1 MKKVLSG
8 LAVVGAAGMATHGFA
23 DQYHYNNI
31 IVGDRAMGLG
41 GAYCAV
47 ADDASGVVYN
57 PAGLAFSLSNDVQG
71 SATAFSSKRVEY
83 LKTIGDDSFVESS
96 AGKTGPFVGGLQK
109 LDHIVPG
116 MIFAFGLW
124 TSDAE
129 LKDQNDVIVVDGSIP
144 RFHRAV
150 NLKAS
155 TDYIGVAVAKRFS
168 SKVALGMGIN
178 YATTDELL
186 QEYQDAVTYVKS
198 GETVYEQILT
208 QNIRQRLTASALE
221 FSPGLQFVTGRVS
234 VGMMIKIPVML
245 GDQFENNFEQTIVVR
260 DPSTGAV
267 ASTLSEEAKTRTER
281 PKRDDLDPDAI
292 EPAVVVEDAIKQ
304 WPAEYRFGAA
314 MFWSTNVM
322 TSFDVVHRSATDGE
336 VNQYDREAVTNFS
349 LGTEYYATSSLPIR
363 LGFMTNKDARETPE
377 EGKTDQRDSI
387 DFNGMSLFAGWVQP
401 NSSLSFG
408 VIHQQGSGKAQKL
421 ARSKVIQEVK
431 GSSTM
436 FAYSAVVNF

>member
-8 LAVVGAAGMATHGFA
+8 LVVVGAAGLATHSFA

-71 SATAFSSKRVEY
+71 SATAFSTKTIEY
-83 LKTIGDDSFVESS
+83 VKTIGDDSFLESS

-116 MIFAFGLW
+116 MIFAFGFW

-129 LKDQNDVIVVDGSIP
+129 LKDQNDVIVVDGVIP

-155 TDYIGVAVAKRFS
+155 TDYIGAAVAKRFS
-168 SKVALGMGIN
+168 SKVALGFGVN
-178 YATTDELL
+178 YAMTDELL

-198 GETVYEQILT
+198 DDTIYEQILT

-221 FSPGLQFVTGRVS
+221 LAPGLQFVSGRIS
-234 VGMMIKIPVML
+234 VGLMIKIPVML

-260 DPSTGAV
+260 DPATGAV

-281 PKRDDLDPDAI
+281 PKREDLDADDMQ
-292 EPAVVVEDAIKQ
+292 PAVVVEDAIKQ
-304 WPAEYRFGAA
+304 WPAEYRFGTA
-314 MFWSTNVM
+314 MFWSTNAM
-322 TSFDVVHRSATDGE
+322 TSIDVSYRSATDGD
-336 VNQYDREAVTNFS
+336 VNQYDRDAVTNIS
-349 LGTEYYATSSLPIR
+349 IGTEYYATSSLPIR
-363 LGFMTNKDARETPE
+363 FGFMTNNDARPE
-377 EGKTDQRDSI
+377 PEDGKTDQRDSI

-408 VIHQQGSGKAQKL
+408 VIHQQGKGKAQKL
-421 ARSKVIQEVK
+421 ARSKTIQEVK

-436 FAYSAVVNF
+436 VAYSAVVNF